1 MTWQFWIDVGGTFT
15 DCVAVSPAGK
25 QSIIKVLS
33 SGSTKGVIRD
43 GDGLSAATTL
53 TGSPPDFYRGYRC
66 SFVDAGGQPTFATTV
81 TASQS
86 DGRFTFADELPS
98 SALSR
103 FELTSGEE
111 APIVAIRVAL
121 GLRIDQPIPP
131 VSVRLGTTRGT
142 NALLT
147 RRGAKTG
154 FITTRGF
161 KDVLRIA
168 NQDRPHLFDL
178 DIQKPE
184 PLFAAVAEIDERLA
198 ATGDVLLAPH
208 EVQVQSALLHLQD
221 AGCDSIAICLLH
233 SFANPVHEEFVARIA
248 ADMGFTSVSVSSRL
262 SPLIKLVSRGDT
274 TVMDAYLNPVLQGYV
289 ATLQKSLPGS
299 ELRFMTSSGG
309 LVTRERFTGKE
320 CVLSGPAG
328 GVIGFSKTTQEA
340 GYPRCIGFDMGGTS
354 TDVARFDGRFDYEF
368 ETVKAGVRIVTPML
382 AIETVAAGGGSLCGF
397 DGVKL
402 FVGPQSAGS
411 DPGPACYGR
420 GGPLTVTDCNV
431 FLGRVPVD
439 KFPFP
444 LATNAIEGRL
454 LELCEQL
461 ATAEFGKQ
469 YTPRELAEGFLEI
482 ANAAMARAIRKVSV
496 SKGYDPADY
505 VLVPFGGAGGQH
517 ACAVAR
523 LLGMKTIIAHPLA
536 GVLSAYG
543 IGQADVRRTRQVT
556 VLEPFTSDTMTKWQ
570 SKIDELASAAREE
583 VLGEG
588 VAASNIA
595 PPETTLDLRYRGV
608 EATIS
613 VQIASGVDPA
623 TAYAEKHRQLYGYD
637 RPDRPL
643 ELAAIRVEVI
653 GGVQH
658 HQGTNATTGT
668 TTGSAG
674 TLSSHDEGTYRVITR
689 AEVQPGQTLVGP
701 VILAEPTST
710 LVIDPG
716 FTATILPTGAVKI
729 IDHGSPGIAIPGQL
743 SDQVDP
749 VQLELFH
756 HTFGSIAEQMGLTLQ
771 QTSVSTNVKER
782 LDFSC
787 AIFDPRGG
795 LVVNAPHIPVHL
807 GAMSETV
814 KCILRDN
821 PDMAPGD
828 VYVTNDPYRGGSH
841 LPDVTVVTPVH
852 HPETRELLF
861 FTASRAHHAEIGGI
875 VPGSM
880 PPFSKNLGE
889 EGVLIRNFKLI
900 SGVLREGEAPAEPRA
915 IQNAGTISGSA
926 GAAPSQVVSHEDALE
941 RLLKSGPFPSRSVSD
956 NLADVRAQVA
966 ANRIGVTLLMDL
978 VKQRGSATVQNYMR
992 HLQAAAATAMRR
1004 ALAQLPPGDYRFTDH
1019 LDDGTP
1025 ITATIT
1031 LHGDTA
1037 TIDFTGTGPVLAS
1050 NLNANRAIVT
1060 AAVMY
1065 VLRCLIGRSMVDGRW
1080 SMAGDKP
1087 PPTSSVHQP
1096 STINHQPAQLP
1107 LNGGVLEP
1115 ITIELPECLLNPPE
1129 HADAAAC
1136 PAMVGGNV
1144 ETSQRVVDVLL
1155 GAFDLAAASQGT
1167 MNNLTFGDGTF
1178 GYYETICGGAGATST
1193 QHGADAVHTHMTNT
1207 RLTDPEI
1214 IERRYPVRLHEF
1226 SIRRGSGGHGHHHGG
1241 DGIVRRIEFLRPVR
1255 VSLLMERRGPYAPYG
1270 LHGGEPG
1277 ALGRNTLQR
1286 TNGDIT
1292 DLGGKASI
1300 DVASGEL
1307 LTIESPG
1314 GGGWGVAG

>member
-1 MTWQFWIDVGGTFT
+1 MMWQFWIDVGGTFT
-15 DCVAVSPAGK
+15 DCVAVSPTGQ

-33 SGSTKGVIRD
+33 SGSTKGVLRE
-43 GDGLSAATTL
+43 GNGPAFHTSLTGATT
-53 TGSPPDFYRGYRC
+53 DFYRGYRC
-66 SFVDAGGQPTFATTV
+66 AFVDAGGQPTFTTTV
-81 TASQS
+81 ILSTS
-86 DGRFTFADELPS
+86 DGQFTFADELPTAS
-98 SALSR
+98 GR

-121 GLRIDQPIPP
+121 GLRLDEPIPP

-154 FITTRGF
+154 FVTTRGF

-168 NQDRPHLFDL
+168 NQDRPHLFNL

-184 PLFAAVAEIDERLA
+184 PLFAAVAEIDERLTA
-198 ATGDVLLAPH
+198 NGDVLLSPSTA
-208 EVQVQSALLHLQD
+208 QVQSALLHLQD
-221 AGCDSIAICLLH
+221 AGCDTLAICLLH
-233 SFANPVHEEFVARIA
+233 AFANPVHEELIA
-248 ADMGFTSVSVSSRL
+248 AIATDMGFTSISVSSRL

-299 ELRFMTSSGG
+299 DLRFMTSSGG

-340 GYPRCIGFDMGGTS
+340 GYSRCIGFDMGGTS

-368 ETVKAGVRIVTPML
+368 ETVKAGVRIVTPMM

-431 FLGRVPVD
+431 FLSRVPLD

-444 LATNAIEGRL
+444 LDHAAIETRL
-454 LELCEQL
+454 TTLCEQL
-461 ATAEFGKQ
+461 ATAEFGKK

-543 IGQADVRRTRQVT
+543 IGQADVRRSRQVA
-556 VLEPFTSDTMTKWQ
+556 VLEAYSSDTLSKWQ
-570 SKIDELASAAREE
+570 EKIDELAAAARKE

-588 VAASNIA
+588 VSGSNIA
-595 PPETTLDLRYRGV
+595 DPEVTLDLRYRGV
-608 EATIS
+608 EATIP
-613 VQIASGVDPA
+613 VRVTPNVDPA
-623 TAYAEKHRQLYGYD
+623 VTYAAQHRQLYGYD

-653 GGVQH
+653 GSVAAVHTQ
-658 HQGTNATTGT
+658 QPEATEE
-668 TTGSAG
+668 GSRLL
-674 TLSSHDEGTYRVITR
+674 LSSRNAGVTDGRYYVITR
-689 AEVQPGQTLVGP
+689 AEVRPGQTLIGP

-729 IDHGSPGIAIPGQL
+729 VDTGNPEIAIPEAVT
-743 SDQVDP
+743 DQVDP

-756 HTFGSIAEQMGLTLQ
+756 HTFGSFAEQMGLTLQ

-787 AIFDPRGG
+787 AIFDPHGG

-852 HPETRELLF
+852 HPETHELLF

-900 SGVLREGEAPAEPRA
+900 SGD
-915 IQNAGTISGSA
+915 T
-926 GAAPSQVVSHEDALE
+926 SHEDALE
-941 RLLKSGPFPSRSVSD
+941 KLLQSGPYPSRSVSD

-966 ANRIGVTLLMDL
+966 ANRIGVMLLMDL

-1004 ALAQLPPGDYRFTDH
+1004 ALSQLPPGDYRFTDH

-1031 LHGDTA
+1031 LHGDNA
-1037 TIDFTGTGPVLAS
+1037 TIIDFTGTGPVLAS

-1065 VLRCLIGRSMVDGRW
+1065 VLRCLIGRSRVESPESRAKQDT
-1080 SMAGDKP
+1080 AD
-1087 PPTSSVHQP
+1087 SSSSSGSRL
-1096 STINHQPAQLP
+1096 STLGSGLP

-1115 ITIELPECLLNPPE
+1115 ITIVLPECLLNPPE
-1129 HADAAAC
+1129 HSEPAAC

-1193 QHGADAVHTHMTNT
+1193 QAGADAVHTHMTNT

-1226 SIRRGSGGHGHHHGG
+1226 SIRRGSGGKGQHHGG
-1241 DGIVRRIEFLRPVR
+1241 DGITRRIEFLRPVR
-1255 VSLLMERRGPYAPYG
+1255 LSLLTERRGPYSPYG

-1277 ALGRNTLQR
+1277 ALGRNTLQK
-1286 TNGDIT
+1286 TNGEMV
-1292 DLGGKASI
+1292 DLGGKASL
-1300 DVASGEL
+1300 DVAAGEL

-1314 GGGWGVAG
+1314 GGGWGVNNPIQNDE

>member
-15 DCVAVSPAGK
+15 DCVAVSPTG
-25 QSIIKVLS
+25 QQRIIKVLS
-33 SGSTKGVIRD
+33 SGITKGVVRQHD
-43 GDGLSAATTL
+43 GADLRTSL
-53 TGSPPDFYRGYRC
+53 TGAPNNFFRGYRC
-66 SFVDAGGQPTFATTV
+66 AFVDAAGQPVFITKV
-81 TASQS
+81 TASNS
-86 DGRFTFADELPS
+86 DGAFSFADVLP
-98 SALSR
+98 ATGGR
-103 FELTSGEE
+103 FELSSGEE
-111 APIVAIRVAL
+111 APIVAIRIAL
-121 GLRIDQPIPP
+121 GLTLDQTIPP

-154 FITTRGF
+154 FVTTRGF

-184 PLFAAVAEIDERLA
+184 PLFAAVAEIDERLTA
-198 ATGDVLLAPH
+198 NGDVLLVPH

-221 AGCDSIAICLLH
+221 AGCDTIAICLLH
-233 SFANPVHEEFVARIA
+233 AFANPVHEEFVARMA
-248 ADMGFTSVSVSSRL
+248 TDMGFTSVSVSSRL

-289 ATLQKSLPGS
+289 ATLQQSLPGS
-299 ELRFMTSSGG
+299 DLRFMTSSGG

-340 GYPRCIGFDMGGTS
+340 GHSRCIGFDMGGTS

-368 ETVKAGVRIVTPML
+368 ETVKAGVRIVTPMM

-444 LATNAIEGRL
+444 LATTAIEARL
-454 LELCEQL
+454 VSLCEQL

-543 IGQADVRRTRQVT
+543 IGQADVRRSRQVT
-556 VLEPFTSDTMTKWQ
+556 VLEPFTKESLPQWQ
-570 SKIDELASAAREE
+570 PKIDELAAAAREE

-588 VAASNIA
+588 VTSSNIA
-595 PPETTLDLRYRGV
+595 APEITLDLRYRGV
-608 EATIS
+608 EATIP
-613 VQIASGVDPA
+613 VRVTPNIDPA
-623 TAYAEKHRQLYGYD
+623 ATYAAQHRQLYGYD

-653 GGVQH
+653 GSVAKHSGYTEEASRLLPSNREAGV
-658 HQGTNATTGT
+658 ADD
-668 TTGSAG
+668 S
-674 TLSSHDEGTYRVITR
+674 YRVVTR
-689 AEVQPGQTLVGP
+689 AEVQPGQTLAGP

-716 FTATILPTGAVKI
+716 FCATILPTGAVKI
-729 IDHGSPGIAIPGQL
+729 VDTGSPRFLNRGSLP
-743 SDQVDP
+743 DDTVDP

-756 HTFGSIAEQMGLTLQ
+756 HTFGSFAEQMGLTLQ

-900 SGVLREGEAPAEPRA
+900 SGD
-915 IQNAGTISGSA
+915 T
-926 GAAPSQVVSHEDALE
+926 SHEDTLE
-941 RLLKSGPFPSRSVSD
+941 KLLQSGPYPSRSVSD

-1004 ALAQLPPGDYRFTDH
+1004 ALSQLPPGDYRFTDH

-1025 ITATIT
+1025 ITAAIT
-1031 LHGDTA
+1031 LHGDNA

-1065 VLRCLIGRSMVDGRW
+1065 VLRCLIGRSMVDGR
-1080 SMAGDKP
+1080 GLRGGEKTD
-1087 PPTSSVHQP
+1087 SSSSDPQP
-1096 STINHQPAQLP
+1096 STLNPQPAQLP

-1115 ITIELPECLLNPPE
+1115 ITIVLPECLLNPPE
-1129 HADAAAC
+1129 RSEPAAC

-1214 IERRYPVRLHEF
+1214 IECRYPVRLHEF
-1226 SIRRGSGGHGHHHGG
+1226 SIRRGSGGNGQYHGG

-1270 LHGGEPG
+1270 LHGGESG
-1277 ALGRNTLQR
+1277 ALGRNTLQKI
-1286 TNGDIT
+1286 NGDIT
-1292 DLGGKASI
+1292 DLGGKASL
-1300 DVASGEL
+1300 DVAAGEL

-1314 GGGWGVAG
+1314 GGGWGNGKNEE

>member
-15 DCVAVSPAGK
+15 DCVAVSPTGT

-33 SGSTKGVIRD
+33 SGSTKGVIRNND
-43 GDGLSAATTL
+43 GSRCRTSL
-53 TGSPPDFYRGYRC
+53 TGAPPDFYRGYHC
-66 SFVDAGGQPTFATTV
+66 ALLDATGQPTFTTAV
-81 TASQS
+81 TGS
-86 DGRFTFADELPS
+86 DSAGDFTFAQHLPNTDGQ
-98 SALSR
+98 R
-103 FELTSGEE
+103 FELTCGEE

-121 GLRIDQPIPP
+121 GLRLDETIPP

-198 ATGDVLLAPH
+198 ANGDVLLTPH

-221 AGCDSIAICLLH
+221 AGCDTIAICLLH
-233 SFANPVHEEFVARIA
+233 AFANPVHEEFVARMA
-248 ADMGFTSVSVSSRL
+248 TDMGFQSVSVSSRL

-289 ATLQKSLPGS
+289 ATLQQRLPGS

-328 GVIGFSKTTQEA
+328 GVIGFSKTTQQA
-340 GYPRCIGFDMGGTS
+340 GYQRCIGFDMGGTS

-368 ETVKAGVRIVTPML
+368 ETVKAGVRIVTPMM

-444 LATNAIEGRL
+444 LDNTAMESRL
-454 LELCEQL
+454 TALCIQL

-505 VLVPFGGAGGQH
+505 ALVPFGGAGGQH

-543 IGQADVRRTRQVT
+543 IGQADVRRSRQVT
-556 VLEPFTSDTMTKWQ
+556 VLEPFTTDTLTKWQ
-570 SKIDELASAAREE
+570 SKIDELVAAAREE

-588 VAASNIA
+588 VAAANIA
-595 PPETTLDLRYRGV
+595 AAEVTLDLRYRGV
-608 EATIS
+608 EATIP
-613 VQIASGVDPA
+613 VRIAPNVDPA
-623 TAYAEKHRQLYGYD
+623 AAYAAQHRQLYGYD

-653 GGVQH
+653 GSV
-658 HQGTNATTGT
+658 ATVHTQQPAATEEAPRLLPSSRG
-668 TTGSAG
+668 AG
-674 TLSSHDEGTYRVITR
+674 LADGRYQVITR
-689 AEVQPGQTLVGP
+689 AEVRPGQTLVGP

-716 FTATILPTGAVKI
+716 FRATILPTGAVKI
-729 IDHGSPGIAIPGQL
+729 IDHGSPGTAVPGVL
-743 SDQVDP
+743 SNQVDP

-756 HTFGSIAEQMGLTLQ
+756 HTFGSFAEQMGLTLQ

-852 HPETRELLF
+852 HPETRDLLF

-900 SGVLREGEAPAEPRA
+900 STPPSPPTASEQPGGSPRVL
-915 IQNAGTISGSA
+915 
-926 GAAPSQVVSHEDALE
+926 SHEDALE
-941 RLLKSGPFPSRSVSD
+941 QLLQSGSYPSRSVSD

-1031 LHGDTA
+1031 LHGEKA

-1065 VLRCLIGRSMVDGRW
+1065 VLRCLIGRSHLLRVESEELREN
-1080 SMAGDKP
+1080 AGTK
-1087 PPTSSVHQP
+1087 SSSNSQP
-1096 STINHQPAQLP
+1096 STLNSQLP

-1115 ITIELPECLLNPPE
+1115 ITIVLPECLLNPPE
-1129 HADAAAC
+1129 RSEPAVC

-1193 QHGADAVHTHMTNT
+1193 EAGADAVHTHMTNT

-1241 DGIVRRIEFLRPVR
+1241 DGITRRIEFLRPVR
-1255 VSLLMERRGPYAPYG
+1255 VSLLTERRGPYAPYG

-1277 ALGRNTLQR
+1277 ALGRNTLQKIS
-1286 TNGDIT
+1286 GESI
-1292 DLGGKASI
+1292 DLGGKASL
-1300 DVASGEL
+1300 DVAAGEL
-1307 LTIESPG
+1307 LTLETPG
-1314 GGGWGVAG
+1314 GGGWGPVQ

>member
-1 MTWQFWIDVGGTFT
+1 M
-15 DCVAVSPAGK
+15 
-25 QSIIKVLS
+25 
-33 SGSTKGVIRD
+33 
-43 GDGLSAATTL
+43 
-53 TGSPPDFYRGYRC
+53 
-66 SFVDAGGQPTFATTV
+66 
-81 TASQS
+81 
-86 DGRFTFADELPS
+86 
-98 SALSR
+98 
-103 FELTSGEE
+103 
-111 APIVAIRVAL
+111 
-121 GLRIDQPIPP
+121 
-131 VSVRLGTTRGT
+131 
-142 NALLT
+142 
-147 RRGAKTG
+147 
-154 FITTRGF
+154 
-161 KDVLRIA
+161 
-168 NQDRPHLFDL
+168 
-178 DIQKPE
+178 
-184 PLFAAVAEIDERLA
+184 
-198 ATGDVLLAPH
+198 
-208 EVQVQSALLHLQD
+208 
-221 AGCDSIAICLLH
+221 
-233 SFANPVHEEFVARIA
+233 
-248 ADMGFTSVSVSSRL
+248 
-262 SPLIKLVSRGDT
+262 
-274 TVMDAYLNPVLQGYV
+274 
-289 ATLQKSLPGS
+289 
-299 ELRFMTSSGG
+299 
-309 LVTRERFTGKE
+309 
-320 CVLSGPAG
+320 
-328 GVIGFSKTTQEA
+328 
-340 GYPRCIGFDMGGTS
+340 
-354 TDVARFDGRFDYEF
+354 
-368 ETVKAGVRIVTPML
+368 
-382 AIETVAAGGGSLCGF
+382 
-397 DGVKL
+397 
-402 FVGPQSAGS
+402 
-411 DPGPACYGR
+411 
-420 GGPLTVTDCNV
+420 TDCNV
-431 FLGRVPVD
+431 FLGRVPVEE
-439 KFPFP
+439 FPFP

-505 VLVPFGGAGGQH
+505 ALVPFGGAGGQH

-543 IGQADVRRTRQVT
+543 IGQADVRRSRQMT
-556 VLEPFTSDTMTKWQ
+556 VLEPFTSGTMSKWQ
-570 SKIDELASAAREE
+570 PKIDELAIAAREE

-588 VAASNIA
+588 VAASHITA
-595 PPETTLDLRYRGV
+595 AEITLDLRYRGV
-608 EATIS
+608 EATIP
-613 VQIASGVDPA
+613 VRLTPNVDPA
-623 TAYAEKHRQLYGYD
+623 VAYAAQHRQLYGYD

-653 GGVQH
+653 GSV
-658 HQGTNATTGT
+658 ATVHTQQPEAT
-668 TTGSAG
+668 DEASRLL
-674 TLSSHDEGTYRVITR
+674 LSSRDAGVTDGSYHVITR
-689 AEVQPGQTLVGP
+689 AEVRPGQTLIGP

-716 FTATILPTGAVKI
+716 FTATILPTGTVKI
-729 IDHGSPGIAIPGQL
+729 IDHGSPGTAVPGVL

-756 HTFGSIAEQMGLTLQ
+756 HTFGSFAEQMGLTLQ

-841 LPDVTVVTPVH
+841 LPYVTVVTPVH
-852 HPETRELLF
+852 HPETRDLLF
-861 FTASRAHHAEIGGI
+861 FTSSRAHHAEIGGI

-900 SGVLREGEAPAEPRA
+900 SGD
-915 IQNAGTISGSA
+915 T
-926 GAAPSQVVSHEDALE
+926 SHEDALE
-941 RLLKSGPFPSRSVSD
+941 KLLQSGPFPSRSVSD

-978 VKQRGSATVQNYMR
+978 VKQRSSATVQNYMR

-1004 ALAQLPPGDYRFTDH
+1004 ALAKLPPGDYRFTDH

-1031 LHGDTA
+1031 LNGDKA

-1065 VLRCLIGRSMVDGRW
+1065 VLRCLIGRSSVK
-1080 SMAGDKP
+1080 SQVSSAGEGG
-1087 PPTSSVHQP
+1087 TESSSVPQP
-1096 STINHQPAQLP
+1096 LALSHQPAQLP

-1115 ITIELPECLLNPPE
+1115 ITIVLPECLLNPPE
-1129 HADAAAC
+1129 RSEPAAC

-1226 SIRRGSGGHGHHHGG
+1226 SIRRGSGGTGQHHGG

-1277 ALGRNTLQR
+1277 ALGRNTLQKI
-1286 TNGDIT
+1286 NGEVV
-1292 DLGGKASI
+1292 DLGGKASL
-1300 DVASGEL
+1300 DVAAGEM
-1307 LTIESPG
+1307 LTVESPG
-1314 GGGWGVAG
+1314 GGGWGTPE